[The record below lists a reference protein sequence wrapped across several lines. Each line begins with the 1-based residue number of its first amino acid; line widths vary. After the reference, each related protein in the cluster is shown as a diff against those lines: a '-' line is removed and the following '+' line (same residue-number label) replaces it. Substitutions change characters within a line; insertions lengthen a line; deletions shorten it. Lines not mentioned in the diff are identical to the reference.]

1 MPPLPPIEATPLQI
15 NTITND
21 QQQQHHH
28 HHRIITSASSLRGS
42 NNSTTSSLLNNDAG
56 DIIVSIVNDT
66 NGDTGLNNYNSNC
79 NDDNVFRV
87 VVQRMDGKI
96 IASFELPPSTL
107 SPTSQLDAP
116 SNDNENEWSTYS
128 DPIICWA
135 SFRNKD
141 DNIITSSGDEGGRKM
156 LCILG
161 NPTTLYVY
169 DVLGDAGLLATT
181 NTTITI
187 PSQSNNNN
195 DNNSAEHV
203 IPLPFRA
210 KSIYAN
216 GTNEGLLIVRMS
228 SDEDYVLVDNNQG
241 YDDNSQ
247 VANGVAVN
255 GEEGGQPTPMGL
267 SLPATPRGLIVP
279 AQQKQKQQQ
288 QQQKKVDNKEEEM
301 SLEDPPEPLRDTD
314 KELFDQEE
322 VRNNN
327 HQVGAGDMYNNPDDA
342 SVMYNQITEPVFG
355 GVPCLFSLRHPL
367 DEIRPLEM
375 STSTPNLGDNNN
387 IKLFTN
393 VNETLVYVGSPRLFH
408 GTLNNHQGG
417 TRTTSSPICVTYN
430 ETINRHTIWSLKKAK
445 KTMETLPLWK
455 TTGRGTWREDE
466 EGELMKNTDTEVE
479 ATNIVDG
486 QQQQHKP
493 DEEESSQNDMSQDTE
508 NTRDNIQP
516 LKGLLMEED
525 EDVSMELQR
534 HDYPNSSGV
543 PSSFS
548 DIHPDFSIVKL
559 FVEEID
565 ESALPNTSGSASV
578 AADMDMETTT
588 KASNE
593 AETSECSDG
602 EQKKKYQRQIFLTT
616 DVLGKGD
623 LVLCMFIS
631 NTPEEKNTEDSSTT
645 EPALLRCYSL
655 HLSDGAKND
664 DIHTVSHLV
673 DLPCSSAQP
682 IQAVPIP
689 LAPFSLND
697 STIEGS
703 DYNRRSTSRYQLVDI
718 DTMATDVL
726 ILQQGQKHSAS
737 LYRSGAIH
745 VADFTLPKSTLD
757 NFCRSSS
764 AVMLSN
770 AVGNRVDIQ
779 FMKSEDSGVTTT
791 TIVRTSFSLVMHTS
805 PIAENMLRAIESSLV
820 ASCDPNIWAPSTSQQ
835 QPHISDT
842 IVKSQQFPPSWL
854 GTILP
859 FLIRADCV
867 RLFQQVSSEESG
879 MEDTGWYS
887 LTVVLLN
894 LLGLKSDKNS
904 KHSNEVSTSSE
915 EESSDAWEMLLQSDF
930 HSEFVEGEGRI
941 LFGDGSDDLLVDSA
955 AKRDHLVSDEKQIGL
970 ISSLSYTASLQSD
983 GPEVQAYTKL
993 IFDSLHLLHED
1004 SRLCQSRGRPWT
1016 RRLGTLILHVVE
1028 QMSPLMM
1035 DYEDHYHRNLGT
1047 SRCLANA
1054 CESYSIQPGNN
1065 KKRLSNFSLAPCIM
1079 TMLDNTLQSDQSKE
1093 AMYAIEG
1100 YTELLKHGL
1109 NGVCSTTWIA
1119 LRLFCIIFDKTVD
1132 NSSPQSHRDRLAVLA
1147 MLDEGIY
1154 HSSQLHEE
1162 LPVGVILPL
1171 LEAIR
1176 RCRLDPPQVDSAS
1189 GGNWP
1194 PAAFDLAG
1202 RNDIAEFLSQSKQGS
1217 SIGGGQVS
1225 DEISPTSEDPD
1236 KDGLVGLEEYSA
1248 MIFPDD
1254 NRVKEAARLLRSS
1267 RPLFLRVPR
1276 PPELSDHD
1284 YERTKQEKL
1293 LLLCRRSISLPLGR
1307 GMLTLGTHN
1316 VSSAAEQLIIPNI
1329 VLAGRVFQSN
1339 GMLALDMSSTET
1351 NFKVWPE
1358 FHNGAAAG
1366 LRLPHASTDKE
1377 RIITRT
1383 WIKFNKPATPVEPNT
1398 GSNNNPTPPPSYAHG
1413 GFLMALGRK

>member
-15 NTITND
+15 NTITNT
-21 QQQQHHH
+21 QQHNQHH

-42 NNSTTSSLLNNDAG
+42 NNSTTSSLLNNGAG

-66 NGDTGLNNYNSNC
+66 NDDTGLNNN
-79 NDDNVFRV
+79 NDDNSSRRV
-87 VVQRMDGKI
+87 VVKRMDGKI
-96 IASFELPPSTL
+96 IASFEIPSST
-107 SPTSQLDAP
+107 SPQQPFLDAP

-141 DNIITSSGDEGGRKM
+141 DNDSISDEGGRKM

-181 NTTITI
+181 NTTTI
-187 PSQSNNNN
+187 PSQSNNN

-216 GTNEGLLIVRMS
+216 GTTNEGLLIVRMS
-228 SDEDYVLVDNNQG
+228 SDEDYVFVDNNLG
-241 YDDNSQ
+241 YDDNLQ
-247 VANGVAVN
+247 VVN
-255 GEEGGQPTPMGL
+255 GNGGEGGGGQPTPMGL
-267 SLPATPRGLIVP
+267 SLPATPRGLVIP
-279 AQQKQKQQQ
+279 AQQQKQQQ
-288 QQQKKVDNKEEEM
+288 KKDDNKEEEM

-322 VRNNN
+322 INNN
-327 HQVGAGDMYNNPDDA
+327 NNQVGTGDMYNNPGDA

-367 DEIRPLEM
+367 DEIRPLAM
-375 STSTPNLGDNNN
+375 STSTPNLGDDNN

-393 VNETLVYVGSPRLFH
+393 VNETVVYVGSPRLFH
-408 GTLNNHQGG
+408 GTLNDQGG
-417 TRTTSSPICVTYN
+417 TKTTSSPICVTYN
-430 ETINRHTIWSLKKAK
+430 ETHNRHTIWSLKKAK

-455 TTGRGTWREDE
+455 TTGKGTWREDE
-466 EGELMKNTDTEVE
+466 EGEVMKNTDTEVE
-479 ATNIVDG
+479 TTNIVDG
-486 QQQQHKP
+486 QQQKQHKP
-493 DEEESSQNDMSQDTE
+493 DEEEASQNNMSQDTE

-516 LKGLLMEED
+516 LKGLLLEED

-543 PSSFS
+543 PSSFA
-548 DIHPDFSIVKL
+548 DIHPDFSMIKL

-565 ESALPNTSGSASV
+565 ESSLSATSGSASV
-578 AADMDMETTT
+578 VADMDMETTT

-593 AETSECSDG
+593 VEASGDSDG

-623 LVLCMFIS
+623 LVLCIFIP
-631 NTPEEKNTEDSSTT
+631 NTPEEKNEEDSSST

-697 STIEGS
+697 LTIEGS
-703 DYNRRSTSRYQLVDI
+703 DYNRRSTSRYQTVDT

-726 ILQQGQKHSAS
+726 VLRQEQKHSAS

-745 VADFTLPKSTLD
+745 VADFTLPTSTLD
-757 NFCRSSS
+757 NFCPSSS
-764 AVMLSN
+764 AMKLSN
-770 AVGNRVDIQ
+770 AVGNRVDVQ
-779 FMKSEDSGVTTT
+779 FMKSEDSSVTAA

-805 PIAENMLRAIESSLV
+805 LIAENALRAIESSLITT
-820 ASCDPNIWAPSTSQQ
+820 CDLNIWAPSTTQQ

-842 IVKSQQFPPSWL
+842 IVMSQQFPTSWL

-879 MEDTGWYS
+879 MEDIGWYS

-904 KHSNEVSTSSE
+904 KHANDESTTSE

-955 AKRDHLVSDEKQIGL
+955 TKRDHSISDEKQIGL

-983 GPEVQAYTKL
+983 GSEVQAYTNL

-1016 RRLGTLILHVVE
+1016 RRLGTLLLHVVE

-1035 DYEDHYHRNLGT
+1035 DYEDHYHRYLGT

-1054 CESYSIQPGNN
+1054 CDSYSVQPGDN

-1079 TMLDNTLQSDQSKE
+1079 TTLDNILQSDQSKE
-1093 AMYAIEG
+1093 AMYGIEG
-1100 YTELLKHGL
+1100 YTELLQHGL
-1109 NGVCSTTWIA
+1109 NGVCSTTWIV
-1119 LRLFCIIFDKTVD
+1119 LRLFCIIFDKNVD

-1194 PAAFDLAG
+1194 PAAFDLVG
-1202 RNDIAEFLSQSKQGS
+1202 RNNIAEFLSQSKQGS
-1217 SIGGGQVS
+1217 SIGGGKVS
-1225 DEISPTSEDPD
+1225 DEISPTSDDPD

-1358 FHNGAAAG
+1358 FHNGVAAG
-1366 LRLPHASTDKE
+1366 LRLPHASADKE

-1398 GSNNNPTPPPSYAHG
+1398 GGNNNPTPPPSYAHG
-1413 GFLMALGRK
+1413 GFLMALGLRGYLSALTT